1 MIPLTTPVAKEP
13 LLQLVAPAV
22 PEKLKLITP
31 LGARALA
38 LPVATA
44 VKVIEPPRVG
54 VPVEVRTRVGVAGAT
69 VVDVLEVTA
78 ATAL

>member
-1 MIPLTTPVAKEP
+1 MPLTTPVAKP
-13 LLQLVAPAV
+13 ALVQVVAPAV

-31 LGARALA
+31 LGASALA

-54 VPVEVRTRVGVAGAT
+54 VPVVVRTRFGLASAT
-69 VVDVLEVTA
+69 LVEVDEVTA
-78 ATAL
+78 ANAL

>member
-1 MIPLTTPVAKEP
+1 MPLTTPVAKEP
-13 LLQLVAPAV
+13 LLQVVAPAL

-31 LGARALA
+31 LGASALA

-54 VPVEVRTRVGVAGAT
+54 LPVEVRTSVGVASAI
-69 VVDVLEVTA
+69 VVELDEVTA

>member
-1 MIPLTTPVAKEP
+1 MPLTTPVAKP
-13 LLQLVAPAV
+13 TLLQLVAPAL
-22 PEKLKLITP
+22 PAKLKLITP

-54 VPVEVRTRVGVAGAT
+54 VPVEVRTSVGVARAIR
-69 VVDVLEVTA
+69 VELLEVTA